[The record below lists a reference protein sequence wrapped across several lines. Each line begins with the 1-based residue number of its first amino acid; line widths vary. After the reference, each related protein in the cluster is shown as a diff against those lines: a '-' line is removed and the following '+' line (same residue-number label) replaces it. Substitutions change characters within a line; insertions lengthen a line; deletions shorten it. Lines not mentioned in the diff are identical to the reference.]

1 MSELV
6 QHQAPSPNWNER
18 KAPVSMVV
26 LHYTGMQTA
35 AEALARLT
43 DPASEVSAHYLI
55 DEDGTV
61 TRLVA

>member
-35 AEALARLT
+35 AEALAR
-43 DPASEVSAHYLI
+43 ASLI
-55 DEDGTV
+55 
-61 TRLVA
+61 